1 MGTGDNE
8 QIPVYKTKETF
19 TMHTAMEQETPLT
32 ISRNAQEVL
41 ADERLNLKR
50 TMNEDLPSVFQIP
63 AVNVN
68 PVNIPMGN
76 LPEAYNRMRMLSLKM
91 YMAARAYRSAQA
103 DQDTDRMY
111 SHYAEAAELQKQ
123 FYDSEREA
131 ETLQEGIG
139 GDEQQDDVVEL
150 QEPKQG
156 YFARKKAE
164 KREKEE
170 RSLRA
175 KQLEKEFGEKYRD
188 TAKVKPGEK
197 LDSAF
202 MQSDYVKELILPR
215 ETVYKNE
222 EGEKVKT
229 TQSEL
234 LAKVM
239 QRDYSRLEQL
249 DPALRNMLAANFMQE
264 NKELFTGN
272 AKQDAGTL
280 ETRFPGGLMNPLL
293 RIGISLGMR
302 QCLGDGQK
310 DAAYYNSLDAWMNA
324 KIMRNTLKTFSH
336 ADQVGE
342 GKAFSQADV
351 ERNAQSQLFIAKT
364 MLMCHMGTF
373 TLKDSKH
380 NTEGSWQGPVS
391 NAFAHC
397 SRVGIVLPGMENAAY
412 TKEGER
418 SLINAYTGKN
428 GGLDAG
434 FFVRGG
440 ATHTLFRKS
449 KEKALIKTGFKEL
462 KFFSPWH
469 QRGMNVAVG
478 GLGNSGITGPDGTE
492 RILKN
497 DGSCGHI
504 YMHLE
509 EGDST
514 NYTSMLVGFESDSY
528 KKTNQLGHTHGFG
541 NGEFASS
548 FGGQRMDEIGDKYG
562 GRNLDLTG
570 IPAAVF
576 KNVMQKFETNFMRL
590 QKEAAKN
597 DQTAIRDLDR
607 MNEILCGERMTGE
620 QLKTFIRQYMPG
632 GTDLSENDLN
642 SLFS

>member
-8 QIPVYKTKETF
+8 QMTVQKTKEPF
-19 TMHTAMEQETPLT
+19 TMYTGMEQEAPLV
-32 ISRNAQEVL
+32 ISQNAQEVL
-41 ADERLNLKR
+41 ADDRLNLQR
-50 TMNEDLPSVFQIP
+50 TMNEDLPPVFQIP
-63 AVNVN
+63 ALNIN
-68 PVNIPMGN
+68 PMNISRAA
-76 LPEAYNRMRMLSLKM
+76 LPGAYNRMRMISLKM
-91 YMAARAYRSAQA
+91 NMAARIYRLAIA
-103 DQDTDRMY
+103 NRDTEEMHSR
-111 SHYAEAAELQKQ
+111 YAEAAELQKQ
-123 FYDSEREA
+123 FYDSERE
-131 ETLQEGIG
+131 TVLQEGAG
-139 GDEQQDDVVEL
+139 GNNQQDNAIEL

-156 YFARKKAE
+156 YFARKRAK
-164 KREKEE
+164 KQEKEE

-188 TAKVKPGEK
+188 TAKVKPGER
-197 LDSAF
+197 LDPAF
-202 MQSDYVKELILPR
+202 MQSDYAKELILSK
-215 ETVYKNE
+215 EAVYKNE
-222 EGEKVKT
+222 AGEKIRT

-234 LAKVM
+234 LAKAM

-264 NKELFTGN
+264 NKELFAGN
-272 AKQDAGTL
+272 AKQDAETL
-280 ETRFPGGLMNPLL
+280 ETKFPGGLMNPLL

-302 QCLGDGQK
+302 QSLGEGQK
-310 DAAYYNSLDAWMNA
+310 DAAYYHSLDAWMNT

-336 ADQVGE
+336 ANQVGD

-351 ERNAQSQLFIAKT
+351 DRNAQSQLFIAKT

-373 TLKDSKH
+373 TLKDAKH
-380 NTEGSWQGPVS
+380 GTEGSWRGPVA

-397 SRVGIVLPGMENAAY
+397 SRVGIVLPGMEDASY

-418 SLINAYTGKN
+418 GLINSYTGKN

-548 FGGQRMDEIGDKYG
+548 FGGQRVDEIGDKYG
-562 GRNLDLTG
+562 GRNLNLTG
-570 IPAAVF
+570 ISAAVF
-576 KNVMQKFETNFMRL
+576 QNVMQKFETNFRRL
-590 QKEAAKN
+590 QTAAAKN
-597 DQTAIRDLDR
+597 NPVAIRDLDQ
-607 MNEILCGERMTGE
+607 MNEILCGERMNGE
-620 QLKTFIRQYMPG
+620 QLKTFIRQYMPDG
-632 GTDLSENDLN
+632 ENLSENDLD
-642 SLFS
+642 SLSS